1 MRFHLSFNLGRWAAP
16 HQWRNCWSQ
25 HPTLHTPTEPRKGIA
40 SSFPGVPLQTLDQC
54 CRVCSISDLT
64 SSQSSNPPRISKG
77 HGDSWSH
84 RNHFCPAFNT
94 TQPAHHAP
102 SGQII
107 GLLDTLKPITYQ
119 HYYVNFQSCMLS
131 VGYFWALIPELLSSV
146 LNLINVCDI

>member
-1 MRFHLSFNLGRWAAP
+1 MTFHLSFNLGRWAAP
-16 HQWRNCWSQ
+16 HQWRNCWRQ
-25 HPTLHTPTEPRKGIA
+25 HPRHTPTEPRKGIA

-64 SSQSSNPPRISKG
+64 SSQSSSPPRRRNPRISKG

-94 TQPAHHAP
+94 TQPAHHTP

-107 GLLDTLKPITYQ
+107 GLLYTLKPTTYQ
-119 HYYVNFQSCMLS
+119 RYYVNFQSCMLS
-131 VGYFWALIPELLSSV
+131 VGYFGGFNPHTAQFSIRL
-146 LNLINVCDI
+146 D